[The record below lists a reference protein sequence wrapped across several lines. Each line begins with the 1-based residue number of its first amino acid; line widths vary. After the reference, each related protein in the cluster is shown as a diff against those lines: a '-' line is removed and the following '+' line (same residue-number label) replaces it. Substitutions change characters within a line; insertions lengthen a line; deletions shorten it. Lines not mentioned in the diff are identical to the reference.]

1 MLAGGRPWPRRY
13 WMLPLVLATMLCKMT
28 LVLHGGTY
36 PATSCDTLA
45 LAGSTARAE
54 SCYAAAAVAD
64 PEDANVLF
72 NWGVTTRAIAQE
84 AKDSAEAAVLVRR
97 AVNLYER
104 AVALGGKQQIFLY
117 ALADAYCR
125 LNRLDRAV
133 EMYTTLD
140 NWRRGL
146 PYNVSSDDTAASIS
160 LAERAVR
167 DNRAATTGDKLSKLS
182 VVWEHRF
189 SDDFRVVAD
198 HICEP
203 DETAHLH
210 ALFQPDRA
218 AQLEEPMSRWFY
230 HTVSLAFCGTPY
242 QSGFALPN
250 DLVVSLPH

>member
-1 MLAGGRPWPRRY
+1 
-13 WMLPLVLATMLCKMT
+13 MLPLHVVLATLLCMA

-45 LAGSTARAE
+45 LAGSTAQAN
-54 SCYAAAAVAD
+54 SCYAAAAGTD

-84 AKDSAEAAVLVRR
+84 TKDGAEAAALVRR
-97 AVNLYER
+97 AVTLYER
-104 AVALGGKQQIFLY
+104 AVALGGRQQIFLY

-125 LNRLDRAV
+125 LNQLDSAV

-189 SDDFRVVAD
+189 SDDFRIVAD
-198 HICEP
+198 RICEP
-203 DETAHLH
+203 DEAAHLH

-218 AQLEEPMSRWFY
+218 PAQLEEPLSRWFY
-230 HTVSLAFCGTPY
+230 HTVSLAFCSTPY
-242 QSGFALPN
+242 QSGFALLN
-250 DLVVSLPH
+250 GFVVSLSH